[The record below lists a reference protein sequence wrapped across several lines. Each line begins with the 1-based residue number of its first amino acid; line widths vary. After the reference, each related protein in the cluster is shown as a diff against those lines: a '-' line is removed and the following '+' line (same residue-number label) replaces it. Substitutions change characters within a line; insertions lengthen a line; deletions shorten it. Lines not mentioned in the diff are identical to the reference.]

1 MNESQIL
8 DLLKELNQIEIIEKY
23 KISNEE
29 EKKNFIEQFNY
40 LEKATPGGIKDYIK
54 RAKIL
59 LEESKN
65 NINPFKDYTPE
76 VPLGFDIKVGSDQFY
91 ELDKLG
97 FEQIEN
103 TVFVLVAGGLGERL
117 GYPDI
122 KIGIETDLITKRKFI
137 EIYIEYI
144 KAFENRIK
152 KNKKKDENWFI
163 PLCIMTSDDTHNKTL
178 ELLNKNKNFGL
189 KENQISIVK
198 QEKCPAILDNECH
211 LALIKDKLILETK
224 PHGHGD
230 IHYLLYKS
238 EKVKNWIK
246 EGKKYLV
253 LFQDTNILSFNCIPS
268 SIGTSIKLNLD
279 INSICVP
286 RKPKDAIGAICKLV
300 KKDGTSITNNV
311 EYNQLD
317 SLLKEKYN
325 KEGDVPNKDGISD
338 FPGNIN
344 IIIFKLDTYIKAL
357 EETKG
362 LIPEFVNPKYTD
374 ETRTKFKSP
383 TRLECLMQDLPK
395 LLKNGENVG
404 FTSFERWFCFSAC
417 KNNLKDACNKLK
429 KNQSPE
435 SAFSIEQDI
444 FIYNKKILE
453 IIGKL
458 EIDQTEKEN
467 ELNIEECKIKFGPKI
482 IIYPEFAP
490 TVTELRD
497 KLLKMKKKIKMTNNS
512 TLILKKDVNI
522 EEGIN
527 LDGFYEV
534 EKDEKMVEC
543 NNKKYKIYVELKENE
558 GKIYEKI
565 RGYTIC
571 ISPYIL
577 SNALTALIFIK
588 LIVSKVIDIEV
599 II

>member
-1 MNESQIL
+1 MFYKFFFFSSFDIL
-8 DLLKELNQIEIIEKY
+8 YFSIISIWFNFFNKS
-23 KISNEE
+23 KIRDIYIYAYIIIIFFIPKKNSIEE
-29 EKKNFIEQFNY
+29 ERKVFINQFNA
-40 LEKATPGGIKDYIK
+40 LEKATPGGIKDYLK

-565 RGYTIC
+565 RGYTIK
-571 ISPYIL
+571 I
-577 SNALTALIFIK
+577 
-588 LIVSKVIDIEV
+588 
-599 II
+599 

>member
-91 ELDKLG
+91 DLDKLG

-417 KNNLKDACNKLK
+417 KNNLKDACNKLQ

-534 EKDEKMVEC
+534 DKGEKMEEC
-543 NNKKYKIYVELKENE
+543 NKKNIK
-558 GKIYEKI
+558 
-565 RGYTIC
+565 
-571 ISPYIL
+571 YIK
-577 SNALTALIFIK
+577 N
-588 LIVSKVIDIEV
+588 
-599 II
+599 

>member
-1 MNESQIL
+1 MKEEQIL
-8 DLLKELNQIEIIEKY
+8 DLLKETNQTEIIEKY
-23 KISNEE
+23 KNSKEE
-29 EKKNFIEQFNY
+29 DKKSFIEQFNS
-40 LEKATPGGIKDYIK
+40 LEKATPGGIKDYLK

-59 LEESKN
+59 LEDSKN
-65 NINPFKDYTPE
+65 NVNPFKDYTPQ

-97 FEQIEN
+97 FSEIEN

-137 EIYIEYI
+137 EIYIEFI
-144 KAFENRIK
+144 KAFEDRIK
-152 KNKKKDENWFI
+152 KNKKMEENWFI
-163 PLCIMTSDDTHNKTL
+163 PLCIMTSDDTHKKTV
-178 ELLNKNKNFGL
+178 ELLEKYKNFGL

-198 QEKCPAILDNECH
+198 QEKCPAIIDNECH
-211 LALIKDKLILETK
+211 LALMKDKLLIETK

-238 EKVKNWIK
+238 GKVRDWISQ
-246 EGKKYLV
+246 GKKYLV
-253 LFQDTNILSFNCIPS
+253 LFQDTNILAFNCIPS
-268 SIGTSIKLNLD
+268 AIGSSIKLKLD

-300 KKDGTSITNNV
+300 KNDGTSFTNNV

-317 SLLKEKYN
+317 SLLREKYN

-344 IIIFKLDTYIKAL
+344 IIVFKLDTYIKAL

-395 LLKNGENVG
+395 LLKSGENVG
-404 FTSFERWFCFSAC
+404 FTSYERWFCFSAC
-417 KNNLKDACNKLK
+417 KNNLNDACNKLK

-435 SAFSIEQDI
+435 SAFSVEQDI
-444 FIYNKKILE
+444 FIFNKKIME

-458 EIDQTEKEN
+458 EIEETEKPN
-467 ELNIEECKIKFGPKI
+467 EVEIEGCKIKFGPKI
-482 IIYPEFAP
+482 IIYPDFAP
-490 TVTELRD
+490 TVTELKE
-497 KLLKMKKKIKMTNNS
+497 KLMNMKNKIKMTNNS
-512 TLILKKDVNI
+512 TLVLKKDVKI
-522 EEGIN
+522 EEGIILN
-527 LDGFYEV
+527 GFCEI
-534 EKDEKMVEC
+534 EKDEKMVDLH
-543 NNKKYKIYVELKENE
+543 NDKNKIYIKLEE
-558 GKIYEKI
+558 GAGTIYEKI
-565 RGYTIC
+565 RGYTV
-571 ISPYIL
+571 
-577 SNALTALIFIK
+577 K
-588 LIVSKVIDIEV
+588 Q
-599 II
+599 

>member
-1 MNESQIL
+1 MDAKQVL
-8 DLLKELNQIEIIEKY
+8 DLLKELNQPEIIEKY
-23 KISNEE
+23 KNSKEDE
-29 EKKNFIEQFNY
+29 QKSFIKQFNS
-40 LEKATPGGIKDYIK
+40 LEKATPGGIKDYLK

-65 NINPFKDYTPE
+65 NINPFKEYTPE
-76 VPLGFDIKVGSDQFY
+76 VPLGFDVKVGSEQFY
-91 ELDKLG
+91 ELDKIG

-122 KIGIETDLITKRKFI
+122 KIGIETDLITLRKFI

-144 KAFENRIK
+144 KAFEDRIK
-152 KNKKKDENWFI
+152 RNKKMEENWYI
-163 PLCIMTSDDTHNKTL
+163 PLCIMTSDDTNDKTISLL
-178 ELLNKNKNFGL
+178 EKNKYFGM
-189 KENQISIVK
+189 KEGQISIVK
-198 QEKCPAILDNECH
+198 QEKCPAIIDNECH
-211 LALIKDKLILETK
+211 LALMKDKLLIETK

-238 EKVKNWIK
+238 GKVNNWISL
-246 EGKKYLV
+246 GKKYLV
-253 LFQDTNILSFNCIPS
+253 LFQDTNILAFNCIPS
-268 SIGTSIKLNLD
+268 AIGSSIKLKLD

-300 KKDGTSITNNV
+300 KKDGTHITNNV

-344 IIIFKLDTYIKAL
+344 VIIFKLDTYIKAL

-395 LLKNGENVG
+395 LLKSGENVG
-404 FTSFERWFCFSAC
+404 FTSYERWFCFSAC

-429 KNQSPE
+429 KSQTPE
-435 SAFSIEQDI
+435 SAFSVEQDI
-444 FIYNKKILE
+444 FIYNKRIME

-458 EIDQTEKEN
+458 EINNTEKEN
-467 ELNIEECKIKFGPKI
+467 EIDVEGCKIKFGPKI
-482 IIYPEFAP
+482 IIYPDFAP
-490 TVTELRD
+490 TVSELKE
-497 KLLKMKKKIKMTNNS
+497 KLMNMKNKIRMTNNS
-512 TLILKKDVNI
+512 TLVLKKDVKI

-534 EKDEKMVEC
+534 EKDEKMVDC
-543 NNKKYKIYVELKENE
+543 NNKKNKIYVALKPEE

-565 RGYTIC
+565 RGYTIQ
-571 ISPYIL
+571 
-577 SNALTALIFIK
+577 
-588 LIVSKVIDIEV
+588 
-599 II
+599 

>member
-1 MNESQIL
+1 MKEEQIL
-8 DLLKELNQIEIIEKY
+8 DLLKETNQTEIIEKY
-23 KISNEE
+23 KNSKEE
-29 EKKNFIEQFNY
+29 DKKSFIEQFNS
-40 LEKATPGGIKDYIK
+40 LEKATPGGIKDYLK

-59 LEESKN
+59 LEDSKN
-65 NINPFKDYTPE
+65 NVNPFKDYTPQ

-97 FEQIEN
+97 FSEIEN

-137 EIYIEYI
+137 EIYIEFI
-144 KAFENRIK
+144 KAFEDRIK
-152 KNKKKDENWFI
+152 KNKKMEENWFI
-163 PLCIMTSDDTHNKTL
+163 PLCIMTSDDTHKKTV
-178 ELLNKNKNFGL
+178 ELLEKYKNFGL

-198 QEKCPAILDNECH
+198 QEKCPAIIDNECH
-211 LALIKDKLILETK
+211 LALMKDKLLIETK

-238 EKVKNWIK
+238 GKVRDWISQ
-246 EGKKYLV
+246 GKKYLV
-253 LFQDTNILSFNCIPS
+253 LFQDTNILAFNCIPS
-268 SIGTSIKLNLD
+268 AIGSSIKLKLD

-300 KKDGTSITNNV
+300 KNDGTSFTNNV

-317 SLLKEKYN
+317 SLLREKYN

-344 IIIFKLDTYIKAL
+344 IIVFKLDTYIKAL

-395 LLKNGENVG
+395 LLKSGENVG
-404 FTSFERWFCFSAC
+404 FTSYERWFCFSAC
-417 KNNLKDACNKLK
+417 KNNLNDACNKLK

-435 SAFSIEQDI
+435 SAFSVEQDI
-444 FIYNKKILE
+444 FIFNRKIME

-458 EIDQTEKEN
+458 EIEETEKPN
-467 ELNIEECKIKFGPKI
+467 EVDIEGCKIKFGPKI
-482 IIYPEFAP
+482 LIYPDFAP
-490 TVTELRD
+490 TVTELKE
-497 KLLKMKKKIKMTNNS
+497 KLMNMKNKIKMTNNS
-512 TLILKKDVNI
+512 TLVLKKDVKI

-527 LDGFYEV
+527 LNGFCEI
-534 EKDEKMVEC
+534 EKDEKMVDCHNEK
-543 NNKKYKIYVELKENE
+543 NKIYIKLEE
-558 GKIYEKI
+558 GAGTIYEKI
-565 RGYTIC
+565 RGYTV
-571 ISPYIL
+571 
-577 SNALTALIFIK
+577 K
-588 LIVSKVIDIEV
+588 E
-599 II
+599 

>member
-91 ELDKLG
+91 KLDKLG

-565 RGYTIC
+565 RGYTIK
-571 ISPYIL
+571 I
-577 SNALTALIFIK
+577 
-588 LIVSKVIDIEV
+588 
-599 II
+599 

>member
-1 MNESQIL
+1 MKEEQIL
-8 DLLKELNQIEIIEKY
+8 DLLKETNQTEIIEKY
-23 KISNEE
+23 KNSKEE
-29 EKKNFIEQFNY
+29 DKKSFIEQFNS
-40 LEKATPGGIKDYIK
+40 LEKATPGGIKDYLK

-59 LEESKN
+59 LEDSKN
-65 NINPFKDYTPE
+65 NVNPFKDYTPQ

-97 FEQIEN
+97 FSEIEN

-137 EIYIEYI
+137 EIYIEFI
-144 KAFENRIK
+144 KAFEDRIK
-152 KNKKKDENWFI
+152 KNKKMEENWFI
-163 PLCIMTSDDTHNKTL
+163 PLCIMTSDDTHKKTV
-178 ELLNKNKNFGL
+178 ELLEKYKNFGL

-198 QEKCPAILDNECH
+198 QEKCPAIIDNECH
-211 LALIKDKLILETK
+211 LALMKDKLLIETK

-238 EKVKNWIK
+238 GKVKDWISQ
-246 EGKKYLV
+246 GKKYLV
-253 LFQDTNILSFNCIPS
+253 LFQDTNILAFNCIPS
-268 SIGTSIKLNLD
+268 AIGSSIKLKLD

-300 KKDGTSITNNV
+300 KNDGTSFTNNV

-317 SLLKEKYN
+317 SLLREKYN

-344 IIIFKLDTYIKAL
+344 IIVFKLDTYIKAL

-395 LLKNGENVG
+395 LLKSGENVG
-404 FTSFERWFCFSAC
+404 FTSYERWFCFSAC
-417 KNNLKDACNKLK
+417 KNNLNDACNKLK

-435 SAFSIEQDI
+435 SAFSVEQDI
-444 FIYNKKILE
+444 FIFNKKIME

-458 EIDQTEKEN
+458 EIEETEKPN
-467 ELNIEECKIKFGPKI
+467 EVEIEGCKIKFGPKI
-482 IIYPEFAP
+482 IIYPDFAP
-490 TVTELRD
+490 TVTELKE
-497 KLLKMKKKIKMTNNS
+497 KLMNMKNKIKMTNNS
-512 TLILKKDVNI
+512 TLVLKKDVKI

-527 LDGFYEV
+527 LKGFCEI
-534 EKDEKMVEC
+534 EKDEKMVDCHNEK
-543 NNKKYKIYVELKENE
+543 NKIYIKLEE
-558 GKIYEKI
+558 GAGTIYEKI
-565 RGYTIC
+565 RGYTV
-571 ISPYIL
+571 
-577 SNALTALIFIK
+577 K
-588 LIVSKVIDIEV
+588 E
-599 II
+599 

>member
-527 LDGFYEV
+527 LDGFYEL

-565 RGYTIC
+565 RGYTIK
-571 ISPYIL
+571 I
-577 SNALTALIFIK
+577 
-588 LIVSKVIDIEV
+588 
-599 II
+599 

>member
-40 LEKATPGGIKDYIK
+40 LQKATPGGIKDYIK

-103 TVFVLVAGGLGERL
+103 TVFVLVAWGLGERL

-178 ELLNKNKNFGL
+178 ELLNKNENFWL

-444 FIYNKKILE
+444 FIYNK
-453 IIGKL
+453 
-458 EIDQTEKEN
+458 
-467 ELNIEECKIKFGPKI
+467 IK
-482 IIYPEFAP
+482 
-490 TVTELRD
+490 R
-497 KLLKMKKKIKMTNNS
+497 
-512 TLILKKDVNI
+512 
-522 EEGIN
+522 
-527 LDGFYEV
+527 
-534 EKDEKMVEC
+534 
-543 NNKKYKIYVELKENE
+543 
-558 GKIYEKI
+558 
-565 RGYTIC
+565 
-571 ISPYIL
+571 
-577 SNALTALIFIK
+577 
-588 LIVSKVIDIEV
+588 
-599 II
+599 

>member
-1 MNESQIL
+1 MKEEQIL
-8 DLLKELNQIEIIEKY
+8 DLLKETNQTEIIEKY
-23 KISNEE
+23 KNSKEE
-29 EKKNFIEQFNY
+29 DKKGFIEQFNS
-40 LEKATPGGIKDYIK
+40 LEKATPGGIKDYLK

-59 LEESKN
+59 LEDSKN
-65 NINPFKDYTPE
+65 NVNPFKDYTPQ

-97 FEQIEN
+97 FSEIEN

-137 EIYIEYI
+137 EIYIEFI
-144 KAFENRIK
+144 KAFEDRIK
-152 KNKKKDENWFI
+152 KNKKMEENWFI
-163 PLCIMTSDDTHNKTL
+163 PLCIMTSDDTHKKTV
-178 ELLNKNKNFGL
+178 ELLEKYKNFGL

-198 QEKCPAILDNECH
+198 QEKCPAIIDNECH
-211 LALIKDKLILETK
+211 LALMKDKLLIETK

-238 EKVKNWIK
+238 GKVRDWISQ
-246 EGKKYLV
+246 GKKYLV
-253 LFQDTNILSFNCIPS
+253 LFQDTNILAFNCIPS
-268 SIGTSIKLNLD
+268 AIGSSIKLKLD

-300 KKDGTSITNNV
+300 KNDGTSFTNNV

-317 SLLKEKYN
+317 SLLREKYN

-344 IIIFKLDTYIKAL
+344 IIVFKLDTYIKAL

-395 LLKNGENVG
+395 LLKSGENVG
-404 FTSFERWFCFSAC
+404 FTSYERWFCFSAC
-417 KNNLKDACNKLK
+417 KNNLNDACNKLK

-435 SAFSIEQDI
+435 SAFSVEQDI
-444 FIYNKKILE
+444 FIFNKKIME

-458 EIDQTEKEN
+458 EIEETEKPN
-467 ELNIEECKIKFGPKI
+467 EVEIEGCKIKFGPKI
-482 IIYPEFAP
+482 IIYPDFAP
-490 TVTELRD
+490 TVTELKE
-497 KLLKMKKKIKMTNNS
+497 KLMNMKNKIKMTNNS
-512 TLILKKDVNI
+512 TLVLKKDVKI

-527 LDGFYEV
+527 LKGFCEI
-534 EKDEKMVEC
+534 EKDEKMVDCHNEK
-543 NNKKYKIYVELKENE
+543 NKIYIKLEE
-558 GKIYEKI
+558 GAGTIYEKI
-565 RGYTIC
+565 RGYTV
-571 ISPYIL
+571 
-577 SNALTALIFIK
+577 K
-588 LIVSKVIDIEV
+588 E
-599 II
+599 

>member
-1 MNESQIL
+1 MKEEQIL
-8 DLLKELNQIEIIEKY
+8 DLLKETNQTEIIEKY
-23 KISNEE
+23 KNSKEE
-29 EKKNFIEQFNY
+29 DKKSFIEQFNS
-40 LEKATPGGIKDYIK
+40 LEKATPGGIKDYLK

-59 LEESKN
+59 LEDSKN
-65 NINPFKDYTPE
+65 NVNPFKDYTPQ

-97 FEQIEN
+97 FSEIEN

-137 EIYIEYI
+137 EIYIEFI
-144 KAFENRIK
+144 KAFEDRIK
-152 KNKKKDENWFI
+152 KNKKMEENWFI
-163 PLCIMTSDDTHNKTL
+163 PLCIMTSDDTHKKTV
-178 ELLNKNKNFGL
+178 ELLEKYKNFGL

-198 QEKCPAILDNECH
+198 QEKCPAIIDNECH
-211 LALIKDKLILETK
+211 LALMKDKLLIETK

-238 EKVKNWIK
+238 GKVKDWISQ
-246 EGKKYLV
+246 GKKYLV
-253 LFQDTNILSFNCIPS
+253 LFQDTNILAFNCIPS
-268 SIGTSIKLNLD
+268 AIGSSIKLKLD

-300 KKDGTSITNNV
+300 KNDGTSFTNNV

-317 SLLKEKYN
+317 SLLREKYN

-344 IIIFKLDTYIKAL
+344 IIVFKLDTYIKAL

-395 LLKNGENVG
+395 LLKSGENVG
-404 FTSFERWFCFSAC
+404 FTSYERWFCFSAC
-417 KNNLKDACNKLK
+417 KNNLNDACNKLK

-435 SAFSIEQDI
+435 SAFSVEQDI
-444 FIYNKKILE
+444 FIFNKKIME

-458 EIDQTEKEN
+458 EIEETEKPN
-467 ELNIEECKIKFGPKI
+467 EVEIEGCKIKFGPKI
-482 IIYPEFAP
+482 IIYPDFAP
-490 TVTELRD
+490 TVTELKE
-497 KLLKMKKKIKMTNNS
+497 KLMNMKNKIKMTNNS
-512 TLILKKDVNI
+512 TLVLKKDVKI

-527 LDGFYEV
+527 LKVFCEI
-534 EKDEKMVEC
+534 EKDEKMVDCHNEK
-543 NNKKYKIYVELKENE
+543 NKIYIKLEE
-558 GKIYEKI
+558 GAGTIYEKI
-565 RGYTIC
+565 RGYTV
-571 ISPYIL
+571 
-577 SNALTALIFIK
+577 K
-588 LIVSKVIDIEV
+588 E
-599 II
+599 

>member
-1 MNESQIL
+1 MDAKQVL
-8 DLLKELNQIEIIEKY
+8 DLLKELNQPEIIEKY
-23 KISNEE
+23 KNSKEDE
-29 EKKNFIEQFNY
+29 QKSFIKQFNS
-40 LEKATPGGIKDYIK
+40 LEKATPGGIKDYLK

-65 NINPFKDYTPE
+65 NINPFKEYTPE
-76 VPLGFDIKVGSDQFY
+76 VPLGFDVKVGSEQFY
-91 ELDKLG
+91 ELDKIG

-122 KIGIETDLITKRKFI
+122 KIGIETDLITLRKFI

-144 KAFENRIK
+144 KAFEDRIK
-152 KNKKKDENWFI
+152 RNKKMEENWYI
-163 PLCIMTSDDTHNKTL
+163 PLCIMTSDDTNDKTISLL
-178 ELLNKNKNFGL
+178 EKNKYFGM
-189 KENQISIVK
+189 KEGQISIVK
-198 QEKCPAILDNECH
+198 QEKCPAIIDNECH
-211 LALIKDKLILETK
+211 LALMKDKLLIETK

-238 EKVKNWIK
+238 GKVNNWISL
-246 EGKKYLV
+246 GKKYLV
-253 LFQDTNILSFNCIPS
+253 LFQDTNILAFNCIPS
-268 SIGTSIKLNLD
+268 AIGSSIKLKLD

-311 EYNQLD
+311 EYNQLEA
-317 SLLKEKYN
+317 LLKEKYN

-344 IIIFKLDTYIKAL
+344 VIIFKLDTYIKAL

-395 LLKNGENVG
+395 LLKSGENVG
-404 FTSFERWFCFSAC
+404 FTSYERWFCFSAC

-429 KNQSPE
+429 KSQTPE
-435 SAFSIEQDI
+435 SAFSVEQDI
-444 FIYNKKILE
+444 FIYNKRIME

-458 EIDQTEKEN
+458 EINNTEKEN
-467 ELNIEECKIKFGPKI
+467 EIDVEGCKIKFGPKI
-482 IIYPEFAP
+482 IIYPDFAP
-490 TVTELRD
+490 TVSELKE
-497 KLLKMKKKIKMTNNS
+497 KLMNMKNKIRMTNNS
-512 TLILKKDVNI
+512 TLVLKKNVKI

-534 EKDEKMVEC
+534 EKDEKMVDC
-543 NNKKYKIYVELKENE
+543 NNKKNKIYVALKPEE

-565 RGYTIC
+565 RGYTIQ
-571 ISPYIL
+571 
-577 SNALTALIFIK
+577 
-588 LIVSKVIDIEV
+588 
-599 II
+599 

>member
-1 MNESQIL
+1 MLLLYIYIYLSLIL

-29 EKKNFIEQFNY
+29 EKKKFIEQFNY

-137 EIYIEYI
+137 EIYIEFI
-144 KAFENRIK
+144 KAFESRIK
-152 KNKKKDENWFI
+152 KSKKMDENWFI

-565 RGYTIC
+565 RGYTIK
-571 ISPYIL
+571 I
-577 SNALTALIFIK
+577 
-588 LIVSKVIDIEV
+588 
-599 II
+599 

>member
-344 IIIFKLDTYIKAL
+344 IIIFKLDTYIKSL

-565 RGYTIC
+565 RGYTIK
-571 ISPYIL
+571 I
-577 SNALTALIFIK
+577 
-588 LIVSKVIDIEV
+588 
-599 II
+599 

>member
-1 MNESQIL
+1 MDAKQVL
-8 DLLKELNQIEIIEKY
+8 DLLKELNQPEIIEKY
-23 KISNEE
+23 KNSKEDE
-29 EKKNFIEQFNY
+29 QKSFIKQFNS
-40 LEKATPGGIKDYIK
+40 LEKATPGGIKDYLK

-65 NINPFKDYTPE
+65 NINPFKEYTPE
-76 VPLGFDIKVGSDQFY
+76 VPLGFDVKVGSEQFY
-91 ELDKLG
+91 ELDKIG

-122 KIGIETDLITKRKFI
+122 KIGIETDLITLRKFI

-144 KAFENRIK
+144 KAFEDRIK
-152 KNKKKDENWFI
+152 RNKKMEENWYI
-163 PLCIMTSDDTHNKTL
+163 PLCIMTSDDTNDKTISLL
-178 ELLNKNKNFGL
+178 EKNKYFGM
-189 KENQISIVK
+189 KEGQISIVK
-198 QEKCPAILDNECH
+198 QEKCPAIIDNECH
-211 LALIKDKLILETK
+211 LALMKDKLLIETK

-238 EKVKNWIK
+238 GKVNNWISL
-246 EGKKYLV
+246 GKKYLV
-253 LFQDTNILSFNCIPS
+253 LFQDTNILAFNCIPS
-268 SIGTSIKLNLD
+268 AIGSSIKLKLD

-300 KKDGTSITNNV
+300 KKDGTHITNNV

-344 IIIFKLDTYIKAL
+344 VIIFKLDTYIKAL

-395 LLKNGENVG
+395 LLKSGENVG
-404 FTSFERWFCFSAC
+404 FTSYERWFCFSAC

-429 KNQSPE
+429 KNQTPE
-435 SAFSIEQDI
+435 SAFSVEQDI
-444 FIYNKKILE
+444 FIYNKRIME

-458 EIDQTEKEN
+458 EINNTEKEN
-467 ELNIEECKIKFGPKI
+467 EIDVEGCKIKFGPKI
-482 IIYPEFAP
+482 IIYPDFAP
-490 TVTELRD
+490 TVSELKE
-497 KLLKMKKKIKMTNNS
+497 KLMNMKNKIRMTNNS
-512 TLILKKDVNI
+512 TLVLKKNVKI

-534 EKDEKMVEC
+534 EKDEKMVDC
-543 NNKKYKIYVELKENE
+543 NNKKNKIYVALKPEE

-565 RGYTIC
+565 RGYT
-571 ISPYIL
+571 
-577 SNALTALIFIK
+577 
-588 LIVSKVIDIEV
+588 VQ
-599 II
+599 

>member
-91 ELDKLG
+91 DLDKLG

-338 FPGNIN
+338 FRDFRGNIN
-344 IIIFKLDTYIKAL
+344 IIIFKLDTYIKVL

-417 KNNLKDACNKLK
+417 KNNLKDACNKLQ

-565 RGYTIC
+565 RGYTIK
-571 ISPYIL
+571 I
-577 SNALTALIFIK
+577 
-588 LIVSKVIDIEV
+588 
-599 II
+599 

>member
-1 MNESQIL
+1 MDAKQVL
-8 DLLKELNQIEIIEKY
+8 DLLKELNQPEIIEKY
-23 KISNEE
+23 KNSKEDE
-29 EKKNFIEQFNY
+29 QKSFIKQFNS
-40 LEKATPGGIKDYIK
+40 LEKATPGGIKDYLK

-65 NINPFKDYTPE
+65 NINPFKEYTPE
-76 VPLGFDIKVGSDQFY
+76 VPLGFDVKVGSEQFY
-91 ELDKLG
+91 ELDKIG

-122 KIGIETDLITKRKFI
+122 KIGIETDLITLRKFI

-144 KAFENRIK
+144 KAFEDRIK
-152 KNKKKDENWFI
+152 RNKKMEENWYI
-163 PLCIMTSDDTHNKTL
+163 PLCIMTSDDTNDKTISLL
-178 ELLNKNKNFGL
+178 EKNKYFGM
-189 KENQISIVK
+189 KEGQISIVK
-198 QEKCPAILDNECH
+198 QEKCPAIIDNECH
-211 LALIKDKLILETK
+211 LALMKDKLLIETK

-238 EKVKNWIK
+238 GKVNNWISL
-246 EGKKYLV
+246 GKKYLV
-253 LFQDTNILSFNCIPS
+253 LFQDTNILAFNCIPS
-268 SIGTSIKLNLD
+268 AIGSSIKLKLD

-300 KKDGTSITNNV
+300 KKDGTHITNNV

-344 IIIFKLDTYIKAL
+344 VIIFKLDTYIKAL

-395 LLKNGENVG
+395 LLKSGENVG
-404 FTSFERWFCFSAC
+404 FTSYERWFCFSAC

-429 KNQSPE
+429 KNQTPE
-435 SAFSIEQDI
+435 SAFSVEQDI
-444 FIYNKKILE
+444 FIYNKRIME

-458 EIDQTEKEN
+458 EINNTEKEN
-467 ELNIEECKIKFGPKI
+467 EIDVEGCKIKFGPKI
-482 IIYPEFAP
+482 IIYPDFAP
-490 TVTELRD
+490 TVSELKE
-497 KLLKMKKKIKMTNNS
+497 KLMNMKNKIRMTNNS
-512 TLILKKDVNI
+512 TLVLKKNVKI

-534 EKDEKMVEC
+534 EKDEKMVDC
-543 NNKKYKIYVELKENE
+543 NNKKNKIYVALKPEE

-565 RGYTIC
+565 RGYTIQ
-571 ISPYIL
+571 
-577 SNALTALIFIK
+577 
-588 LIVSKVIDIEV
+588 
-599 II
+599 

>member
-1 MNESQIL
+1 MDAKQVL
-8 DLLKELNQIEIIEKY
+8 DLLKELNQPEIIEKY
-23 KISNEE
+23 KNSKEDE
-29 EKKNFIEQFNY
+29 QKSFIKQFNS
-40 LEKATPGGIKDYIK
+40 LEKATPGGIKDYLK

-65 NINPFKDYTPE
+65 NINPFKEYTPE
-76 VPLGFDIKVGSDQFY
+76 VPLGFDVKVGSEQFY
-91 ELDKLG
+91 ELDKIG

-122 KIGIETDLITKRKFI
+122 KIGIETDLITLRKFI

-144 KAFENRIK
+144 KAFEDRIK
-152 KNKKKDENWFI
+152 RNKKMEENWYI
-163 PLCIMTSDDTHNKTL
+163 PLCIMTSDDTNDKTISLL
-178 ELLNKNKNFGL
+178 EKNKYFGM
-189 KENQISIVK
+189 KEGQISIVK
-198 QEKCPAILDNECH
+198 QEKCPAIIDNECH
-211 LALIKDKLILETK
+211 LALMKDKLLIETK

-238 EKVKNWIK
+238 GKVNNWISL
-246 EGKKYLV
+246 GKKYLV
-253 LFQDTNILSFNCIPS
+253 LFQDTNILAFNCIPS
-268 SIGTSIKLNLD
+268 AIGSSIKLKLD

-300 KKDGTSITNNV
+300 KKDGTHITNNV

-344 IIIFKLDTYIKAL
+344 VIIFKLDTYIKAL

-395 LLKNGENVG
+395 LLKSGENVG
-404 FTSFERWFCFSAC
+404 FTSYERWFCFSAC

-429 KNQSPE
+429 KNQTPE
-435 SAFSIEQDI
+435 SAFSVEQDI
-444 FIYNKKILE
+444 FIYNKRIME

-458 EIDQTEKEN
+458 EINNTEKEN
-467 ELNIEECKIKFGPKI
+467 EIDVEGCKIKFGPKI
-482 IIYPEFAP
+482 IIYPDFAP
-490 TVTELRD
+490 TVSELKE
-497 KLLKMKKKIKMTNNS
+497 KLMNMKNKIKMTNNS
-512 TLILKKDVNI
+512 TLVLKKDVKI

-527 LDGFYEV
+527 LKGFCEI
-534 EKDEKMVEC
+534 EKDEKMVDCHNEK
-543 NNKKYKIYVELKENE
+543 NKIYIKLEE
-558 GKIYEKI
+558 GAGTIYEKI
-565 RGYTIC
+565 RGYTV
-571 ISPYIL
+571 
-577 SNALTALIFIK
+577 K
-588 LIVSKVIDIEV
+588 E
-599 II
+599 

>member
-1 MNESQIL
+1 MNEEQIL
-8 DLLKELNQIEIIEKY
+8 DLLKETNQTEIIEKY
-23 KISNEE
+23 KNSKEE
-29 EKKNFIEQFNY
+29 EKKSFIEQFNS
-40 LEKATPGGIKDYIK
+40 LEKATPGGIKDYLK

-59 LEESKN
+59 LEDSKN
-65 NINPFKDYTPE
+65 NVNPFKDYTPQ

-97 FEQIEN
+97 FSEIEN

-137 EIYIEYI
+137 EIYIEFI
-144 KAFENRIK
+144 KAFEDRIK
-152 KNKKKDENWFI
+152 KNKKMDENWFI
-163 PLCIMTSDDTHNKTL
+163 PLCIMTSDDTHKKTV
-178 ELLNKNKNFGL
+178 ELLEKYKNFGL

-198 QEKCPAILDNECH
+198 QEKCPAIIDNECH
-211 LALIKDKLILETK
+211 LALMKDKLLIETK

-238 EKVKNWIK
+238 GKVKDWISQ
-246 EGKKYLV
+246 GKKYLV
-253 LFQDTNILSFNCIPS
+253 LFQDTNILAFNCIPS
-268 SIGTSIKLNLD
+268 AIGSSIKLKLD

-300 KKDGTSITNNV
+300 KNDGTSFTNNV

-317 SLLKEKYN
+317 SLLREKYN

-344 IIIFKLDTYIKAL
+344 IIVFKLDTYIKAL

-395 LLKNGENVG
+395 LLKSGENVG
-404 FTSFERWFCFSAC
+404 FTSYERWFCFSAC
-417 KNNLKDACNKLK
+417 KNNLTDACNKLK

-435 SAFSIEQDI
+435 SAFSVEQDI
-444 FIYNKKILE
+444 FIFNRKIME

-458 EIDQTEKEN
+458 EIEETEKPN
-467 ELNIEECKIKFGPKI
+467 EVDIEGCQIKFGPKI
-482 IIYPEFAP
+482 IIYPDFAP
-490 TVTELRD
+490 TVTELKE
-497 KLLKMKKKIKMTNNS
+497 KLMNMKNKIKMTNNS
-512 TLILKKDVNI
+512 TLVLKKDVKI
-522 EEGIN
+522 EEGIILN
-527 LDGFYEV
+527 GFCEI
-534 EKDEKMVEC
+534 EKDEKMVDLH
-543 NNKKYKIYVELKENE
+543 NDKNKIYIKLEE
-558 GKIYEKI
+558 GAGTIYEKI
-565 RGYTIC
+565 RGYTV
-571 ISPYIL
+571 
-577 SNALTALIFIK
+577 K
-588 LIVSKVIDIEV
+588 Q
-599 II
+599 

>member
-29 EKKNFIEQFNY
+29 EKKNFIGQFNY

-512 TLILKKDVNI
+512 TLTSKKDANI

-565 RGYTIC
+565 RGYTIK
-571 ISPYIL
+571 I
-577 SNALTALIFIK
+577 
-588 LIVSKVIDIEV
+588 
-599 II
+599 

>member
-40 LEKATPGGIKDYIK
+40 LQKATPGGIKDYIK

-458 EIDQTEKEN
+458 EIAQTEKEN

-565 RGYTIC
+565 RGYTIK
-571 ISPYIL
+571 I
-577 SNALTALIFIK
+577 
-588 LIVSKVIDIEV
+588 
-599 II
+599 

>member
-1 MNESQIL
+1 MDEAQIL
-8 DLLKELNQIEIIEKY
+8 DLLKETNQTETIERY
-23 KISNEE
+23 NNSNDE
-29 EKKNFIEQFNY
+29 EKKSFIEQINS
-40 LEKATPGGIKDYIK
+40 LEKATPGGIKDYLK

-65 NINPFKDYTPE
+65 NVNPFKDYTPE
-76 VPLGFDIKVGSDQFY
+76 VPLGFDLKVGSDQFY
-91 ELDKLG
+91 ELDQLG
-97 FEQIEN
+97 FAQIEN

-137 EIYIEYI
+137 ELYIEFI

-152 KNKKKDENWFI
+152 RNKKLEENWCI
-163 PLCIMTSDDTHNKTL
+163 PLCIMTSDDTHKKTV
-178 ELLNKNKNFGL
+178 ELLEKNKNFGL
-189 KENQISIVK
+189 KEGQISIVK
-198 QEKCPAILDNECH
+198 QEKCPAIIDNECH
-211 LALIKDKLILETK
+211 LALKKDKLLIETK

-238 EKVKNWIK
+238 GKVNDWISQ
-246 EGKKYLV
+246 GKKYLV
-253 LFQDTNILSFNCIPS
+253 LFQDTNILAFNCIPS
-268 SIGTSIKLNLD
+268 AIGSSIKLKLD

-300 KKDGTSITNNV
+300 KADGTSITNNV

-325 KEGDVPNKDGISD
+325 KEGDVANKDGISD

-344 IIIFKLDTYIKAL
+344 VIIFKLDTYIKAL

-395 LLKNGENVG
+395 LLKSGENVG
-404 FTSFERWFCFSAC
+404 FTSYERWFCFSAC
-417 KNNLKDACNKLK
+417 KNNLKDACDKLK
-429 KNQSPE
+429 KKQTPE
-435 SAFSIEQDI
+435 SAFSVEQDI
-444 FIYNKKILE
+444 FIFNRKIME

-458 EIDQTEKEN
+458 EIEEN
-467 ELNIEECKIKFGPKI
+467 EKGNEVEIEGCKIKFGPKI

-490 TVTELRD
+490 TVSELKE
-497 KLLKMKKKIKMTNNS
+497 KLLSMKKNIKMTNNS
-512 TLILKKDVNI
+512 TLVLKKDVKI

-527 LDGFYEV
+527 LNGFYEI
-534 EKDEKMVEC
+534 EKDEKMVDCHNE
-543 NNKKYKIYVELKENE
+543 KKKMYVKLE
-558 GKIYEKI
+558 GEAGEIYEKI
-565 RGYTIC
+565 RGYTIQQ
-571 ISPYIL
+571 
-577 SNALTALIFIK
+577 
-588 LIVSKVIDIEV
+588 
-599 II
+599 

>member
-417 KNNLKDACNKLK
+417 KNNLKDAYNKLK

-565 RGYTIC
+565 RGYTIK
-571 ISPYIL
+571 I
-577 SNALTALIFIK
+577 
-588 LIVSKVIDIEV
+588 
-599 II
+599 

>member
-1 MNESQIL
+1 MLLLYIYIYLSLIL

-29 EKKNFIEQFNY
+29 EKKKFIEQFNY

-565 RGYTIC
+565 RGYTIK
-571 ISPYIL
+571 I
-577 SNALTALIFIK
+577 
-588 LIVSKVIDIEV
+588 
-599 II
+599 

>member
-1 MNESQIL
+1 MDAKQVL
-8 DLLKELNQIEIIEKY
+8 DLLKELNQPEIIEKY
-23 KISNEE
+23 NKSNEE
-29 EKKNFIEQFNY
+29 EQKSFIEQFNS
-40 LEKATPGGIKDYIK
+40 LEKATPGGIKDYLK

-59 LEESKN
+59 LEDSKN
-65 NINPFKDYTPE
+65 NVNPFKEYTPE
-76 VPLGFDIKVGSDQFY
+76 VPLGFDVKVGSEQFY

-122 KIGIETDLITKRKFI
+122 KIGIETDLITLRKFI
-137 EIYIEYI
+137 EIYIDYI
-144 KAFENRIK
+144 KAFEDRIK
-152 KNKKKDENWFI
+152 RNKKTDDKWFI
-163 PLCIMTSDDTHNKTL
+163 PLCIMTSDDTNDKTIA
-178 ELLNKNKNFGL
+178 LLQKYKNFGL
-189 KENQISIVK
+189 KEDQISIVK
-198 QEKCPAILDNECH
+198 QEKCPAIIDNECH
-211 LALIKDKLILETK
+211 LALMKDKLKIETK

-230 IHYLLYKS
+230 IHYLLYS
-238 EKVKNWIK
+238 TGKVNNWISL
-246 EGKKYLV
+246 GKKYLV
-253 LFQDTNILSFNCIPS
+253 LFQDTNILAFNCIPS
-268 SIGTSIKLNLD
+268 SIGSSIKLNLD

-300 KKDGTSITNNV
+300 KKDGSHITNNV

-344 IIIFKLDTYIKAL
+344 VIIFKLDTYIKAL

-395 LLKNGENVG
+395 LLKHGENVG
-404 FTSFERWFCFSAC
+404 FTSYERWFCFSAC
-417 KNNLKDACNKLK
+417 KNNLIDACNKLK
-429 KNQSPE
+429 KNQTPE
-435 SAFSIEQDI
+435 SAFSVEQDI

-458 EIDQTEKEN
+458 EIENKEKEN
-467 ELNIEECKIKFGPKI
+467 EIDVEGCKIKFGPKI

-490 TVTELRD
+490 TITELRD
-497 KLLKMKKKIKMTNNS
+497 KLMKMKNKIKMTSNS
-512 TLILKKDVNI
+512 ALVLKKDVNI

-543 NNKKYKIYVELKENE
+543 NNKQYKTYVALKPDE

-565 RGYTIC
+565 RGYT
-571 ISPYIL
+571 
-577 SNALTALIFIK
+577 
-588 LIVSKVIDIEV
+588 VQ
-599 II
+599 

>member
-137 EIYIEYI
+137 EIYIEYK

-417 KNNLKDACNKLK
+417 KNNLKDACNKLQ

-565 RGYTIC
+565 RGYTIK
-571 ISPYIL
+571 I
-577 SNALTALIFIK
+577 
-588 LIVSKVIDIEV
+588 
-599 II
+599 

>member
-1 MNESQIL
+1 MKEKEIL
-8 DLLKELNQIEIIEKY
+8 DLLKETNQEEIIEKY
-23 KISNEE
+23 NNSKEE
-29 EKKNFIEQFNY
+29 DKKAFIEQFDY
-40 LEKATPGGIKDYIK
+40 LDKATPGGIKDYIK

-59 LEESKN
+59 LEDSKN

-76 VPLGFDIKVGSDQFY
+76 VPLGFDIKIGSDQFY

-137 EIYIEYI
+137 EIYIEFI
-144 KAFENRIK
+144 KAFENRIR
-152 KNKKKDENWFI
+152 KNKKMEENWFI
-163 PLCIMTSDDTHNKTL
+163 PLCIMTSDDTHKKTV
-178 ELLNKNKNFGL
+178 ELLEKNNNFGL
-189 KENQISIVK
+189 KKEQITIVK
-198 QEKCPAILDNECH
+198 QEKCPALIDNECH
-211 LALIKDKLILETK
+211 LALIKDKLMIETK

-230 IHYLLYKS
+230 IHYLLYK
-238 EKVKNWIK
+238 EGKVKDWISQ
-246 EGKKYLV
+246 GKKYLV
-253 LFQDTNILSFNCIPS
+253 LFQDTNILAFNCIPS
-268 SIGTSIKLNLD
+268 AIGSSVKLQLD

-300 KKDGTSITNNV
+300 KSDGTSITNNV

-344 IIIFKLDTYIKAL
+344 IIIFKLETYIKTL

-374 ETRTKFKSP
+374 ETRVKFKSP

-395 LLKNGENVG
+395 LLKSGEKVG
-404 FTSFERWFCFSAC
+404 FTSYDRWFCFSAC
-417 KNNLKDACNKLK
+417 KNNLKDACSKLK

-435 SAFSIEQDI
+435 SAFSVEQDI
-444 FIYNKKILE
+444 FIFNRKILE

-458 EIDQTEKEN
+458 EIQETEKAN
-467 ELNIEECKIKFGPKI
+467 EIEVEGCKIKFEPKI
-482 IIYPEFAP
+482 IIYPEFSP

-497 KLLKMKKKIKMTNNS
+497 KLNNMKGKIKMTNNS
-512 TLILKKDVNI
+512 TLVLKKDVKI

-534 EKDEKMVEC
+534 VKDEKLVEC
-543 NNKKYKIYVELKENE
+543 NNKKNKIYVKLEGENGE
-558 GKIYEKI
+558 IYEKI
-565 RGYTIC
+565 RGYTV
-571 ISPYIL
+571 
-577 SNALTALIFIK
+577 AK
-588 LIVSKVIDIEV
+588 
-599 II
+599 

>member
-1 MNESQIL
+1 MDAKQVL
-8 DLLKELNQIEIIEKY
+8 DLLKELNQPEIIEKY
-23 KISNEE
+23 KNSKEDE
-29 EKKNFIEQFNY
+29 QKSFIKQFNS
-40 LEKATPGGIKDYIK
+40 LEKATPGGIKDYLK

-65 NINPFKDYTPE
+65 NINPFKEYTPE
-76 VPLGFDIKVGSDQFY
+76 IPLGFDVKVGSEQFY
-91 ELDKLG
+91 ELDKIG

-122 KIGIETDLITKRKFI
+122 KIGIETDLITLRKFI

-144 KAFENRIK
+144 KAFEDRIK
-152 KNKKKDENWFI
+152 RNKKMEENWYI
-163 PLCIMTSDDTHNKTL
+163 PLCIMTSDDTNDKTISLL
-178 ELLNKNKNFGL
+178 EKNKYFGM
-189 KENQISIVK
+189 KEGQISIVK
-198 QEKCPAILDNECH
+198 QEKCPAIIDNECH
-211 LALIKDKLILETK
+211 LALMKDKLLIETK

-238 EKVKNWIK
+238 GKVNNWISL
-246 EGKKYLV
+246 GKKYLV
-253 LFQDTNILSFNCIPS
+253 LFQDTNILAFNCIPS
-268 SIGTSIKLNLD
+268 AIGSSIKLKLD

-300 KKDGTSITNNV
+300 KKDGTHITNNV

-344 IIIFKLDTYIKAL
+344 VIIFKLDTYIKAL

-395 LLKNGENVG
+395 LLKSGENVG
-404 FTSFERWFCFSAC
+404 FTSYERWFCFSAC

-429 KNQSPE
+429 KNQTPE
-435 SAFSIEQDI
+435 SAFSVEQDI
-444 FIYNKKILE
+444 FIYNKRIME

-458 EIDQTEKEN
+458 EVNNTEKEN
-467 ELNIEECKIKFGPKI
+467 EIDVEGCKIKFGPKI
-482 IIYPEFAP
+482 IIYPDFAP
-490 TVTELRD
+490 TVSELKE
-497 KLLKMKKKIKMTNNS
+497 KLMNMKNKIRMTNNS
-512 TLILKKDVNI
+512 TLVLKKNVKI

-534 EKDEKMVEC
+534 EKDEKMVDC
-543 NNKKYKIYVELKENE
+543 NNKKNKIYVALKPEE

-565 RGYTIC
+565 RGYTIQ
-571 ISPYIL
+571 
-577 SNALTALIFIK
+577 
-588 LIVSKVIDIEV
+588 
-599 II
+599 

>member
-1 MNESQIL
+1 MKEEQIL
-8 DLLKELNQIEIIEKY
+8 DLLKETNQTEIIEKY
-23 KISNEE
+23 KNSKEE
-29 EKKNFIEQFNY
+29 DKKSFIEQFNS
-40 LEKATPGGIKDYIK
+40 LEKATPGGIKDYLK

-59 LEESKN
+59 LEDSKN
-65 NINPFKDYTPE
+65 NVNPFKDYTPQ

-97 FEQIEN
+97 FSEIEN

-137 EIYIEYI
+137 EIYIEFI
-144 KAFENRIK
+144 KAFEDRIK
-152 KNKKKDENWFI
+152 KNKKMEENWFI
-163 PLCIMTSDDTHNKTL
+163 PLCIMTSDDTHKKTL
-178 ELLNKNKNFGL
+178 ELLEKYKNFGL
-189 KENQISIVK
+189 RENQISIVK
-198 QEKCPAILDNECH
+198 QEKCPAIIDNECH
-211 LALIKDKLILETK
+211 LALMKDKLLIETK

-238 EKVKNWIK
+238 GKVRDWISQ
-246 EGKKYLV
+246 GKKYLV
-253 LFQDTNILSFNCIPS
+253 LFQDTNILAFNCIPS
-268 SIGTSIKLNLD
+268 AIGSSIKLKLD

-300 KKDGTSITNNV
+300 KNDGTSFTNNV

-317 SLLKEKYN
+317 SLLREKYN

-344 IIIFKLDTYIKAL
+344 IIVFKLDTYIKAL

-395 LLKNGENVG
+395 LLKSGENVG
-404 FTSFERWFCFSAC
+404 FTSYERWFCFSAC
-417 KNNLKDACNKLK
+417 KNNLNDACNKLK

-435 SAFSIEQDI
+435 SAFSVEQDI
-444 FIYNKKILE
+444 FIFNRKIME

-458 EIDQTEKEN
+458 EIEETEKPN
-467 ELNIEECKIKFGPKI
+467 EVDIEGCKIKFGPKI
-482 IIYPEFAP
+482 IIYPDFAP
-490 TVTELRD
+490 TVTELKE
-497 KLLKMKKKIKMTNNS
+497 KLMDMKNKIKMTNNS
-512 TLILKKDVNI
+512 TLVLKKDVKI

-527 LDGFYEV
+527 LNGFCEI
-534 EKDEKMVEC
+534 EKDEKMVDCHNEK
-543 NNKKYKIYVELKENE
+543 NKIYIKLEE
-558 GKIYEKI
+558 GAGTIYEKI
-565 RGYTIC
+565 RGYTV
-571 ISPYIL
+571 
-577 SNALTALIFIK
+577 K
-588 LIVSKVIDIEV
+588 E
-599 II
+599 

>member
-224 PHGHGD
+224 PHGIDD
-230 IHYLLYKS
+230 IHYLLNKS

-374 ETRTKFKSP
+374 ETRIKFKSQ
-383 TRLECLMQDLPK
+383 TRLESLMQDLPK

-565 RGYTIC
+565 RGYTIK
-571 ISPYIL
+571 I
-577 SNALTALIFIK
+577 
-588 LIVSKVIDIEV
+588 
-599 II
+599 

>member
-1 MNESQIL
+1 MDAKQVL
-8 DLLKELNQIEIIEKY
+8 DLLKELNQPEIIEKY
-23 KISNEE
+23 KNSKEDE
-29 EKKNFIEQFNY
+29 QKSFIKQFNS
-40 LEKATPGGIKDYIK
+40 LEKATPGGIKDYLK

-65 NINPFKDYTPE
+65 NINPFKEYTPE
-76 VPLGFDIKVGSDQFY
+76 VPLGFDVKVGSEQFY
-91 ELDKLG
+91 ELDKIG

-122 KIGIETDLITKRKFI
+122 KIGIETDLITLRKFI

-144 KAFENRIK
+144 KAFEDRIK
-152 KNKKKDENWFI
+152 RNKKMEENWYI
-163 PLCIMTSDDTHNKTL
+163 PLCIMTSDDTNDKTISLL
-178 ELLNKNKNFGL
+178 EKNKYFGM
-189 KENQISIVK
+189 KEGQISIVK
-198 QEKCPAILDNECH
+198 QEKCPAIIDNECH
-211 LALIKDKLILETK
+211 LALMKDKLLIETK

-238 EKVKNWIK
+238 GKVNNWISL
-246 EGKKYLV
+246 GKKYLV
-253 LFQDTNILSFNCIPS
+253 LFQDTNILAFNCIPS
-268 SIGTSIKLNLD
+268 AIGSSIKLKLD

-300 KKDGTSITNNV
+300 KKDGTHITNNV

-344 IIIFKLDTYIKAL
+344 VIIFKLDTYIKAL

-395 LLKNGENVG
+395 LLKSGENVG
-404 FTSFERWFCFSAC
+404 FTSYERWFCFSAC

-429 KNQSPE
+429 KNQTPE
-435 SAFSIEQDI
+435 SAFSVEQDI
-444 FIYNKKILE
+444 FIYNKRIME

-458 EIDQTEKEN
+458 EINNTEKEN
-467 ELNIEECKIKFGPKI
+467 EIDVEGCKIKFGPKI
-482 IIYPEFAP
+482 IIYPDFAP
-490 TVTELRD
+490 TVSELKE
-497 KLLKMKKKIKMTNNS
+497 KLMNMKNKIRMTNNS
-512 TLILKKDVNI
+512 TLVLKKNVKI

-534 EKDEKMVEC
+534 EKDEKMVDC
-543 NNKKYKIYVELKENE
+543 NNKKNKIYVALKPEE
-558 GKIYEKI
+558 GKIYETI
-565 RGYTIC
+565 RGYTIQ
-571 ISPYIL
+571 
-577 SNALTALIFIK
+577 
-588 LIVSKVIDIEV
+588 
-599 II
+599 

>member
-1 MNESQIL
+1 MHKKMKENEIL
-8 DLLKELNQIEIIEKY
+8 DLLKETNQEEIIEKY
-23 KISNEE
+23 NISKEE
-29 EKKNFIEQFNY
+29 DKKAFIDQINY
-40 LEKATPGGIKDYIK
+40 LDKATPGGIRDYLK

-59 LEESKN
+59 LEDSKN
-65 NINPFKDYTPE
+65 NVNPFKDYTPE
-76 VPLGFDIKVGSDQFY
+76 VPLGFDIKIGSEQFY

-122 KIGIETDLITKRKFI
+122 KIGIETELITKRKFI
-137 EIYIEYI
+137 EVYIEFI

-152 KNKKKDENWFI
+152 KNKKIEENWFI
-163 PLCIMTSDDTHNKTL
+163 PLCIMTSDDTHKKTV
-178 ELLNKNKNFGL
+178 ELLEKNNNFGL
-189 KENQISIVK
+189 KKEQISIVK
-198 QEKCPAILDNECH
+198 QEKCPALIDNECH
-211 LALIKDKLILETK
+211 LALMKDKLLIETK

-230 IHYLLYKS
+230 IHYLLYQTG
-238 EKVKNWIK
+238 KVKEWISK
-246 EGKKYLV
+246 GKKYLV
-253 LFQDTNILSFNCIPS
+253 LFQDTNILAFNCIPS
-268 SIGTSIKLNLD
+268 AIGSSVKLNLD

-300 KKDGTSITNNV
+300 KSDGTSITNNV

-344 IIIFKLDTYIKAL
+344 IIIFKLETYIKTL

-374 ETRTKFKSP
+374 ETRVKFKSP

-395 LLKNGENVG
+395 LLKNEEKVG
-404 FTSFERWFCFSAC
+404 FTSYERWFCFSAC
-417 KNNLKDACNKLK
+417 KNNLKDACSKLK

-435 SAFSIEQDI
+435 SAFSVEQDLFI
-444 FIYNKKILE
+444 FNRKIME

-458 EIDQTEKEN
+458 EIKETEKEN
-467 ELNIEECKIKFGPKI
+467 EIEVENCKIIFGPKI
-482 IIYPEFAP
+482 IIYPEFSP

-497 KLLKMKKKIKMTNNS
+497 KLTFMKGNIKMTNNS
-512 TLILKKDVNI
+512 TLVLKKDVKI

-527 LDGFYEV
+527 LDGYYEV
-534 EKDEKMVEC
+534 VKDEKLVEC
-543 NNKKYKIYVELKENE
+543 NNKKNKIYVELKGDNGE
-558 GKIYEKI
+558 IYEKI
-565 RGYTIC
+565 RGYTV
-571 ISPYIL
+571 
-577 SNALTALIFIK
+577 A
-588 LIVSKVIDIEV
+588 
-599 II
+599 

>member
-1 MNESQIL
+1 MKEEQIL
-8 DLLKELNQIEIIEKY
+8 DLLKETNQTEIIEKY
-23 KISNEE
+23 KNSKEE
-29 EKKNFIEQFNY
+29 DKKSFIEQFNS
-40 LEKATPGGIKDYIK
+40 LEKATPGGIKDYLK

-59 LEESKN
+59 LEDSKN
-65 NINPFKDYTPE
+65 NVNPFKDYTPQ

-97 FEQIEN
+97 FSEIEN

-137 EIYIEYI
+137 EIYIEFI
-144 KAFENRIK
+144 KAFEDRIK
-152 KNKKKDENWFI
+152 KNKKMEENWFI
-163 PLCIMTSDDTHNKTL
+163 PLCIMTSDDTHKKTV
-178 ELLNKNKNFGL
+178 ELLEKYKNFGL
-189 KENQISIVK
+189 RENQISIVK
-198 QEKCPAILDNECH
+198 QEKCPAIIDNECH
-211 LALIKDKLILETK
+211 LALMKDKLLIETK

-238 EKVKNWIK
+238 GKVRDWISQ
-246 EGKKYLV
+246 GKKYLV
-253 LFQDTNILSFNCIPS
+253 LFQDTNILAFNCIPS
-268 SIGTSIKLNLD
+268 AIGSSIKLKLD

-300 KKDGTSITNNV
+300 KNDGTSFTNNV

-317 SLLKEKYN
+317 SLLREKYN

-344 IIIFKLDTYIKAL
+344 IIVFKLDTYIKAL

-395 LLKNGENVG
+395 LLKSGENVG
-404 FTSFERWFCFSAC
+404 FTSYERWFCFSAC
-417 KNNLKDACNKLK
+417 KNNLNDACNKLK

-435 SAFSIEQDI
+435 SAFSVEQDI
-444 FIYNKKILE
+444 FIFNKKIME

-458 EIDQTEKEN
+458 EIEETEKPN
-467 ELNIEECKIKFGPKI
+467 EVEIEGCKIKFGPKI
-482 IIYPEFAP
+482 IIYPDFAP
-490 TVTELRD
+490 TVTELKE
-497 KLLKMKKKIKMTNNS
+497 KLMNMKNKIKMTNNS
-512 TLILKKDVNI
+512 TLVLKKDVKI

-527 LDGFYEV
+527 LKGFCEI
-534 EKDEKMVEC
+534 EKDEKMVDCHNEK
-543 NNKKYKIYVELKENE
+543 NKIYIKLEE
-558 GKIYEKI
+558 GAGTIYEKI
-565 RGYTIC
+565 RGYTV
-571 ISPYIL
+571 
-577 SNALTALIFIK
+577 K
-588 LIVSKVIDIEV
+588 E
-599 II
+599 

>member
-1 MNESQIL
+1 MDAKQVL
-8 DLLKELNQIEIIEKY
+8 DLLKELNQPEIIEKY
-23 KISNEE
+23 KNSKEDE
-29 EKKNFIEQFNY
+29 QKSFIKQFNS
-40 LEKATPGGIKDYIK
+40 LEKATPGGIKDYLK

-65 NINPFKDYTPE
+65 NINPFKEYTPE
-76 VPLGFDIKVGSDQFY
+76 VPLGFDVKVGSEQFY
-91 ELDKLG
+91 ELDKIG

-122 KIGIETDLITKRKFI
+122 KIGIETDLITLRKFI

-144 KAFENRIK
+144 KAFEDRIK
-152 KNKKKDENWFI
+152 RNKKMEENWYI
-163 PLCIMTSDDTHNKTL
+163 PLCIMTSDDTNDKTISLL
-178 ELLNKNKNFGL
+178 EKNKYFGM
-189 KENQISIVK
+189 KEGQISIVK
-198 QEKCPAILDNECH
+198 QEKCPAIIDNECH
-211 LALIKDKLILETK
+211 LALMKDKLLIETK

-238 EKVKNWIK
+238 GKVNNWISL
-246 EGKKYLV
+246 GKKYLV
-253 LFQDTNILSFNCIPS
+253 LFQDTNILAFNCIPS
-268 SIGTSIKLNLD
+268 AIGSSIKLKLD

-300 KKDGTSITNNV
+300 KKDGTHITNNV

-344 IIIFKLDTYIKAL
+344 VIIFKLDTYIKAL

-395 LLKNGENVG
+395 LLKSGENVG
-404 FTSFERWFCFSAC
+404 FTSYERWFCFSAC

-429 KNQSPE
+429 KNQTPE
-435 SAFSIEQDI
+435 SAFSVEQDI
-444 FIYNKKILE
+444 FIYNKRIME

-458 EIDQTEKEN
+458 EINNTEKEN
-467 ELNIEECKIKFGPKI
+467 EIDVEGCKIKFGPKI
-482 IIYPEFAP
+482 IIYPDFAP
-490 TVTELRD
+490 TVSELKE
-497 KLLKMKKKIKMTNNS
+497 KLMNMKNKIRMTNNS
-512 TLILKKDVNI
+512 TLVLKKNVKI

-527 LDGFYEV
+527 LDGFYVV
-534 EKDEKMVEC
+534 EKDEKMVDC
-543 NNKKYKIYVELKENE
+543 NNKKNKIYVALKPEE

-565 RGYTIC
+565 RGYTIQ
-571 ISPYIL
+571 
-577 SNALTALIFIK
+577 
-588 LIVSKVIDIEV
+588 
-599 II
+599 

>member
-1 MNESQIL
+1 MLLLYIYIYLSLIL

-565 RGYTIC
+565 RGYTIK
-571 ISPYIL
+571 I
-577 SNALTALIFIK
+577 
-588 LIVSKVIDIEV
+588 
-599 II
+599 

>member
-1 MNESQIL
+1 MKEEQIL
-8 DLLKELNQIEIIEKY
+8 DLLKETNQTEIIEKY
-23 KISNEE
+23 KNSKEE
-29 EKKNFIEQFNY
+29 DKKSFIEQFNS
-40 LEKATPGGIKDYIK
+40 LEKATPGGIKDYLK

-59 LEESKN
+59 LEDSKN
-65 NINPFKDYTPE
+65 NVNPFKDYTPQ

-97 FEQIEN
+97 FSEIEN

-137 EIYIEYI
+137 EIYIEFI
-144 KAFENRIK
+144 KAFEDRIK
-152 KNKKKDENWFI
+152 KNKKMEENWFI
-163 PLCIMTSDDTHNKTL
+163 PLCIMTSDDTHKKTV
-178 ELLNKNKNFGL
+178 ELLEKYKNFGL
-189 KENQISIVK
+189 KENQISIIK
-198 QEKCPAILDNECH
+198 QEKCPAIIDNECH
-211 LALIKDKLILETK
+211 LALMKDKLLIETK

-238 EKVKNWIK
+238 GKVRDWISQ
-246 EGKKYLV
+246 GKKYLV
-253 LFQDTNILSFNCIPS
+253 LFQDTNILAFNCIPS
-268 SIGTSIKLNLD
+268 AIGSSIKLKLD

-300 KKDGTSITNNV
+300 KNDGTSFTNNV

-317 SLLKEKYN
+317 SLLREKYN

-344 IIIFKLDTYIKAL
+344 IIVFKLDTYIKAL

-395 LLKNGENVG
+395 LLKSGENVG
-404 FTSFERWFCFSAC
+404 FTSYERWFCFSAC
-417 KNNLKDACNKLK
+417 KNNLNDACNKLK

-435 SAFSIEQDI
+435 SAFSVEQDI
-444 FIYNKKILE
+444 FIFNKKIME

-458 EIDQTEKEN
+458 EIEETEKPN
-467 ELNIEECKIKFGPKI
+467 EVEIEGCKIKFGPKI
-482 IIYPEFAP
+482 IIYPDFAP
-490 TVTELRD
+490 TVTELKE
-497 KLLKMKKKIKMTNNS
+497 KLMNMKNKIKMTNNS
-512 TLILKKDVNI
+512 TLVLKKDVKI

-527 LDGFYEV
+527 LKGFCEI
-534 EKDEKMVEC
+534 EKDEKMVDCHNEK
-543 NNKKYKIYVELKENE
+543 NKIYIKLEE
-558 GKIYEKI
+558 GAGTIYEKI
-565 RGYTIC
+565 RGYTV
-571 ISPYIL
+571 
-577 SNALTALIFIK
+577 K
-588 LIVSKVIDIEV
+588 E
-599 II
+599 

>member
-8 DLLKELNQIEIIEKY
+8 DLLKELNQLEIIEKY

-65 NINPFKDYTPE
+65 NINLFKDYTPE

-565 RGYTIC
+565 RGYTIK
-571 ISPYIL
+571 I
-577 SNALTALIFIK
+577 
-588 LIVSKVIDIEV
+588 
-599 II
+599 